1 MENRPSNIR
10 RSNTANDKTLRIIAF
25 FLLLISVLLLLI
37 FLKLEKISKNFVIAA
52 NNESIEISTNNEEY
66 NDIIDV
72 FFETTEDMGDILPL
86 YDETSDSTTTISAE
100 SSEIIESKTNVAT
113 TTASN
118 PSAKTTYVINKNSKK
133 MHYKTC
139 SFVSRMKDENKVI
152 VQLDKQELNSYLNS
166 GYSFCSS
173 CGG

>member
-1 MENRPSNIR
+1 MENRPNNIR
-10 RSNTANDKTLRIIAF
+10 RSNAANDKTLRIIAL
-25 FLLLISVLLLLI
+25 FLFLITVLLMLI
-37 FLKLEKISKNFVIAA
+37 FLKLDKLSKNFVILA
-52 NNESIEISTNNEEY
+52 NNESIEISTTNEEY
-66 NDIIDV
+66 NDVIDV
-72 FFETTEDMGDILPL
+72 FYETTEDMGDVLPL
-86 YDETSDSTTTISAE
+86 YDETSDTTSTISTE
-100 SSEIIESKTNVAT
+100 SSESIKSESNVT
-113 TTASN
+113 TTTSN

-139 SFVSRMKDENKVI
+139 SFVSKMKDENKLI